1 MPIRKVIVRIHHIEF
16 LNPGKKPYF
25 IKVQNVQRRLA
36 GAMPVQVTSGRT
48 PVVVRLKER
57 LDIGGV
63 CSPRRTNL
71 QIDSLLSGKNTGIFD
86 DFRTHF

>member
-1 MPIRKVIVRIHHIEF
+1 
-16 LNPGKKPYF
+16 
-25 IKVQNVQRRLA
+25 
-36 GAMPVQVTSGRT
+36 MPVQVTSGRT